1 MDRMLALMCGFPVAI
16 AEIVCAQSG
25 AANVAKGNA
34 RHLPSTHGV
43 NYYIA

>member
-25 AANVAKGNA
+25 AANVAKQNA
-34 RHLPSTHGV
+34 HHLPVPTGV